1 VNYYYYYYYYSA
13 KKKCSHQQHHHH
25 TTTTMTSP
33 SLSSSSTTT
42 TTKDKNGNL
51 EKMNTSEFNATQGS
65 FLFLFFGWTL
75 GLGKLPQKFR
85 RPLSLFWG
93 RETHTHTQRQRER
106 EGGEANVG
114 LFV

>member
-1 VNYYYYYYYYSA
+1 MMTMKQHFKRIEYYNDIRKSI
-13 KKKCSHQQHHHH
+13 SQSFF
-25 TTTTMTSP
+25 T
-33 SLSSSSTTT
+33 LSSSSTTT

-65 FLFLFFGWTL
+65 FYFYFLGGHWDLGNCPRNLGGPFPCFG
-75 GLGKLPQKFR
+75 GE
-85 RPLSLFWG
+85 
-93 RETHTHTQRQRER
+93 RETQRERER

>member
-1 VNYYYYYYYYSA
+1 VNYCYYYYYYYSA
-13 KKKCSHQQHHHH
+13 KKKCSHHQQHHHH
-25 TTTTMTSP
+25 TTTTTTSP

-65 FLFLFFGWTL
+65 FYFYFLGGHWDLGNCPRNLGGPFPCFG
-75 GLGKLPQKFR
+75 GE
-85 RPLSLFWG
+85 
-93 RETHTHTQRQRER
+93 RETQRERER